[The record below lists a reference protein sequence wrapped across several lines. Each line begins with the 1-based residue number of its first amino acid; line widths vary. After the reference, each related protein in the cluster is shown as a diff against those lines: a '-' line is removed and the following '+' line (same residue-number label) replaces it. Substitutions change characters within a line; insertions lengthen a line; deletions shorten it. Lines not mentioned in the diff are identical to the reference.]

1 MNIADQKIRSIIE
14 SYFDQEL
21 HPQLLEQLETRVL
34 YGGEW
39 LFRQGDTG
47 DALYFLVRGRLQV
60 WIEPLDASGQPHLLG
75 DVVPGESVG
84 ELGLLSGEPR
94 SAGIQAIRDSLLIR
108 LDRSNFENLG
118 ERHPALILKLAGNVA
133 KLLQR
138 RTSGTAAT
146 TRALKTITLLPL
158 SNGTKI
164 KQFCHEFTQQVSEQE
179 SMVHLSLETL
189 PALGA
194 PVAQLKNGEDLPDS
208 LKNWLSDLEDEYE
221 FVLYRCQAG
230 DSPWSR
236 FAVRQSDIVLMV
248 ADADSNPDEVAW
260 EPQVL
265 TVQGTTVGRRALF
278 LIQRDRHAIH
288 NTGRWLEGRYLN
300 YHLHLQSGC
309 ASDVRRAVRVI
320 TGKAT
325 GLVLGGGAA
334 RGLAAL
340 GAYKALVEAG
350 IEIDW
355 VGGTSIGSI
364 MAATIAAG
372 MPPDEAVRHS
382 RQAFKVGKPFSD
394 FTIPVLS
401 LLRGTRMK
409 RLLKVHLDYQIENL
423 PLPYYCISTNLGRG
437 TKNIH
442 ESGPLVDA
450 IRASA
455 AMPGIFPPVVV
466 EQELAVDG
474 SILDNLPVDI
484 MQQKP
489 VGRIIAVGFSAPIPD
504 KVAYANTPSPWAV
517 LRGRWLPFAHR
528 YRVPGLTTIMLK
540 STETGTLEEVRR
552 LGAMADLLIDPH
564 VRQFGMTDVKSFDQI
579 VQAGYQRAC
588 ELLENRQ

>member
-1 MNIADQKIRSIIE
+1 MNIADQKVRSIIE

-34 YGGEW
+34 HGGEW
-39 LFRQGDTG
+39 LFRQGDPG

-60 WIEPLDASGQPHLLG
+60 WIEPDDASGQPRLLG

-84 ELGLLSGEPR
+84 EVGLLSGEPR

-108 LDRSNFENLG
+108 LDRSNFENFG
-118 ERHPALILKLAGNVA
+118 EHHPALILKLAGNVA
-133 KLLQR
+133 KLLQH
-138 RTSGTAAT
+138 RTSETAPT

-158 SNGTKI
+158 SNDPKI
-164 KQFCHEFTQQVSEQE
+164 KQFCHEFVQQVSEQA
-179 SMVHLSLETL
+179 SMVHLSPETL
-189 PALGA
+189 PAQGA

-208 LKNWLSDLEDEYE
+208 LKNWLSDLEDQHE

-248 ADADSNPDEVAW
+248 ADADSSPDAVAW

-265 TVQGTTVGRRALF
+265 SVQGTTVGRRALF
-278 LIQRDRHAIH
+278 LMQRDRHAIH
-288 NTGRWLEGRYLN
+288 NTGRWLEGRHLN

-309 ASDVRRAVRVI
+309 ASDVRRAMRVI

-340 GAYKALVEAG
+340 GSYKALVEAG

-372 MPPDEAVRHS
+372 MSPDEAIRNS
-382 RQAFKVGKPFSD
+382 RQAFKLGKPFSD
-394 FTIPVLS
+394 FTIPVIS
-401 LLRGTRMK
+401 LLRGNRMK
-409 RLLKVHLDYQIENL
+409 RLLKVHLDLQIEDL
-423 PLPYYCISTNLGRG
+423 PLPYYCVSTNLGRG
-437 TKNIH
+437 TRNIH
-442 ESGPLVDA
+442 ESGSLVNA

-455 AMPGIFPPVVV
+455 ALPGVMPPVVV
-466 EQELAVDG
+466 NQELAVDG
-474 SILDNLPVDI
+474 AILDNLPVDI

-489 VGRIIAVGFSAPIPD
+489 VGRIIAVDFSSSVPA
-504 KVAYANTPSPWAV
+504 KVDYTETPSPWAV
-517 LRGRWLPFAHR
+517 LRGRLLPFAPR
-528 YRVPGLTTIMLK
+528 YRVPRLTSIMLK
-540 STETGTLEEVRR
+540 SIEAATLEEIRR
-552 LGAMADLLIDPH
+552 LGRMADLLIDPDI
-564 VRQFGMTDVKSFDQI
+564 RRFGMTDVKSFDKI

-588 ELLENRQ
+588 ELLKNWP

>member
-34 YGGEW
+34 HGGEW

-60 WIEPLDASGQPHLLG
+60 WIEPDDAGGQPRLVG

-84 ELGLLSGEPR
+84 EVGLLSGEPR
-94 SAGIQAIRDSLLIR
+94 SAGIQAIRDSVLIR
-108 LDRSNFENLG
+108 LDRSNFESLG

-138 RTSGTAAT
+138 RTSGTAPT

-158 SNGTKI
+158 SNSTRI
-164 KQFCHEFTQQVSEQE
+164 TQFCDEFTQQVSEQG
-179 SMVHLSLETL
+179 SMVYLSPETL
-189 PALGA
+189 PGLGA
-194 PVAQLKNGEDLPDS
+194 PVAQLKNGEDLPDG
-208 LKNWLSDLEDEYE
+208 LKNWLSDLEDQHE

-248 ADADSNPDEVAW
+248 ADADSSPDEVAW

-265 TVQGTTVGRRALF
+265 SVQEAAVGRRALF

-288 NTGRWLEGRYLN
+288 NTSRWLKGRQLN

-309 ASDVRRAVRVI
+309 ASDVQRAVRVI

-340 GAYKALVEAG
+340 GSYKAMVEAG
-350 IEIDW
+350 IKIDW

-372 MPPDEAVRHS
+372 MSPDEAIRNS
-382 RQAFKVGKPFSD
+382 RQAFKEGRPFSD
-394 FTIPVLS
+394 FTIPVMS
-401 LLRGTRMK
+401 LLKGARMK

-442 ESGPLVDA
+442 ESGLLVDA

-474 SILDNLPVDI
+474 AILDNLPVDI

-504 KVAYANTPSPWAV
+504 KVDYADTPSPWAV
-517 LRGRWLPFAHR
+517 LRGRWLPFSRR
-528 YRVPGLTTIMLK
+528 YRVPGLSTIILK

-552 LGAMADLLIDPH
+552 LGAMADLLIDPN

-579 VQAGYQRAC
+579 VQAGYERAC
-588 ELLENRQ
+588 TLLENWP